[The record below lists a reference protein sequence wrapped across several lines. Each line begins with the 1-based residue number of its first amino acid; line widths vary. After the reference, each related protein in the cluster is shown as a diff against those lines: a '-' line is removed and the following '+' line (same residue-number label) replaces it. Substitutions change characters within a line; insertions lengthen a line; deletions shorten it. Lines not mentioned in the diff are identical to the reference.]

1 MDQLPAWAIDSSNIW
16 LIGQPQKEEILRQ
29 CCSLL
34 PGFSRGFSQ
43 DSNLS
48 SDKKFSLCVT
58 MPLLRSWFL
67 YYLWCTGTRP
77 MFIGR
82 KQKYVHQP
90 NWKYYLGILPK
101 HVWKMAEFKAK
112 QNLFYTVALDPLN
125 PVYKSIRVI
134 LRKISP
140 FFGYKLN
147 YPIWGKFWNILVN
160 IIP

>member
-1 MDQLPAWAIDSSNIW
+1 MV
-16 LIGQPQKEEILRQ
+16 R
-29 CCSLL
+29 
-34 PGFSRGFSQ
+34 R
-43 DSNLS
+43 
-48 SDKKFSLCVT
+48 
-58 MPLLRSWFL
+58 
-67 YYLWCTGTRP
+67 TGTRP

-82 KQKYVHQP
+82 KQKFVHQP

-147 YPIWGKFWNILVN
+147 YPIWGKFWNILVI
-160 IIP
+160 IIPSNYWVINKSEIQWLRCKASSIVFLSFCYSGSMLIEAVVDFYTILPSIFSRIPTYFC